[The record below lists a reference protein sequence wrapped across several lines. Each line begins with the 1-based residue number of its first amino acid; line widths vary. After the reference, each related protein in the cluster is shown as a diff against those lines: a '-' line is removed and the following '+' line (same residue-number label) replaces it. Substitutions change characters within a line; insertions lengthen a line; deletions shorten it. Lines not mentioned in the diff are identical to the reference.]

1 VNLEIVQLSRYG
13 FQAHTLIA
21 VPINVWGEV
30 TIQLGPAEVSRIQV
44 AASRESGMG
53 VYGFRLGEPD
63 LIWRKFVNALYSGS
77 THADL
82 EDATR
87 FLTDR

>member
-1 VNLEIVQLSRYG
+1 VALEIFQLSRYG
-13 FQAHTLIA
+13 FLAHALKV

-44 AASRESGMG
+44 SASRESDGG
-53 VYGFRLGEPD
+53 VYGFQMGEPD
-63 LIWRKFVNALYSGS
+63 LNWRKFVNALYGGS

-82 EDATR
+82 ENATR
-87 FLTDR
+87 FMMEK

>member
-1 VNLEIVQLSRYG
+1 EIVQLSRYG